1 MGQSQGLS
9 LKVEFLRSISDI
21 KKSDW
26 DSLQKNE
33 YPFLK
38 YDFLSCLEIN
48 KCVSPEKGWYPF
60 HAVITENEALIG
72 LMPIYLK
79 TNSQGEFVFDW
90 SWADAYYRNGLD
102 YYPKIINSIPFTP
115 AAGPRIL
122 CKEESQKGKII
133 EAVARKIQDLSL
145 SSNFSSFHVL
155 LPNLKELKHYM
166 DLGFSIRTSNS
177 YHWFNNDYESFEDF
191 LNELTSRQRKNIRK
205 EREKVSSQNIKTYRL
220 IGREI
225 KKEEWEDFYK
235 LYQTT
240 YYRRGMEGY
249 LNLDF
254 FLDIANKIPDNIMM
268 VTARDLE
275 GRLIASALNFFD
287 DRVLYG
293 RYWGTSESYDSL
305 HFEVCYYQGIE
316 FCIQNSLERFD
327 PGVQGQHKIKRGFL
341 PIETYSAHLIHDNR
355 FKLAIDNFLE
365 EEREHIRSFNDQCK
379 EQLPFKKEN
388 MQSIYS
394 RKVVYA
400 LLEDSSQKGNP
411 VF

>member
-1 MGQSQGLS
+1 LELD

-21 KKSDW
+21 KKTEW
-26 DSLQKNE
+26 DSLLKNE

-38 YDFLSCLEIN
+38 YDFLSSLEIN
-48 KCVSPEKGWYPF
+48 KCVAPEKGWHPF
-60 HAVITENEALIG
+60 HAVIKENNELIG
-72 LMPIYLK
+72 LMPLYLK
-79 TNSQGEFVFDW
+79 TNSQGEFIFDW

-115 AAGPRIL
+115 ASGPRIL
-122 CKEESQKGKII
+122 SIEPSRTSSII
-133 EAVARKIQDLSL
+133 EVVAKKIEDLSI
-145 SSNFSSFHVL
+145 SSNFSSFHIL
-155 LPNLKELKHYM
+155 LPDLKELKHYK

-177 YHWFNNDYESFEDF
+177 YHWFNNDYKVFEDF
-191 LNELTSRQRKNIRK
+191 LDEMTSRQRKNLKK
-205 EREKVSSQNIKTYRL
+205 ERKKILNQNIKTQRL
-220 IGREI
+220 IGNEIRE
-225 KKEEWEDFYK
+225 EEWREFYK

-254 FLDIANKIPDNIMM
+254 FLDIAKKIPDKIMM
-268 VTARDLE
+268 VTARDTKNK
-275 GRLIASALNFFD
+275 LIAAALNFFD
-287 DRVLYG
+287 NKVLYG
-293 RYWGTSESYDSL
+293 RYWGTNESYDSL
-305 HFEVCYYQGIE
+305 HFEICYYQGIE
-316 FCIQNSLERFD
+316 FCIEQSLERFD

-365 EEREHIRSFNDQCK
+365 EEKQHIKSFNNECK
-379 EQLPFKKEN
+379 ELLPFKEEN

-394 RKVVYA
+394 KKVVYA
-400 LLEDSSQKGNP
+400 LFEDSSQKGKP